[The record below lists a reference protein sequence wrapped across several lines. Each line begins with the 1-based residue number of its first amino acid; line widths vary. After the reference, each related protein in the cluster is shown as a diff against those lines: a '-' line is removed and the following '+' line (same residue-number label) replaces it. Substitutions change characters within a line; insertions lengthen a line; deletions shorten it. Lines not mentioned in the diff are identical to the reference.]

1 MATPRR
7 RLLLLA
13 LLAAVLSFSLV
24 SAFQSDEL
32 VLNDDDE
39 FEGVGARPASPSPP
53 VAPAVSSR
61 RRSADASPAGAGE
74 SNAVQFTLE
83 HDLGDGKGFVPAGSF
98 SARLKSTA
106 HGSQTLTKLRFTRN
120 ELAKEDK
127 DAFKK
132 LLQEDGF
139 YTIRLPSNVLDPK
152 RNDYVVS
159 SIKARCIP
167 RDSLDEHIVIHMDGV
182 NILAV
187 NYGSVGGCQYPRPM
201 KLVSSITRIPSKWT
215 FNSYTVLKTAE
226 QAPRLAS
233 NLTIKVVSSCSSC
246 APKHLLTNLS
256 TLGMPCFA
264 SQGHEELVH
273 PSMSLILLMSLH
285 ELSRAGT
292 PCHYILTKF
301 LACRTPSFADQLIE
315 AENGL
320 GEVMKPP
327 EKSFWAKY
335 WMYII
340 PLGLIVM
347 NAVTAAAN
355 IPEEQAAG
363 QGQAG
368 AQRAPAAAA
377 RRR

>member
-1 MATPRR
+1 MISIVGPAQALPDPRSSMSIAMKISPICPIHRPRSPLQSVFLRPQPQQRSQAAMAAPRR
-7 RLLLLA
+7 ALLALLLA
-13 LLAAVLSFSLV
+13 LLSLAA
-24 SAFQSDEL
+24 AFQSDEL
-32 VLNDDDE
+32 LLNDDEE

-53 VAPAVSSR
+53 AAPAVSAR
-61 RRSADASPAGAGE
+61 RRSADAASAGAGE

-83 HDLGDGKGFVPAGSF
+83 HDLGAGKGFVPAGTF
-98 SARLKSTA
+98 SARLKSSA
-106 HGSQTLTKLRFTRN
+106 HGAQTLTKLRFTRS
-120 ELAKEDK
+120 ELAEDDK

-139 YTIRLPSNVLDPK
+139 YTVRLPSNVLDPTRK
-152 RNDYVVS
+152 DYVVS

-182 NILAV
+182 NILAI
-187 NYGSVGGCQYPRPM
+187 NYGSVGGCQYPRPL
-201 KLVSSITRIPSKWT
+201 KLPSKWT
-215 FNSYTVLKTAE
+215 FSSYTILKTAE
-226 QAPRLAS
+226 QAP
-233 NLTIKVVSSCSSC
+233 
-246 APKHLLTNLS
+246 
-256 TLGMPCFA
+256 
-264 SQGHEELVH
+264 
-273 PSMSLILLMSLH
+273 
-285 ELSRAGT
+285 
-292 PCHYILTKF
+292 
-301 LACRTPSFADQLIE
+301 RTPSFADQLIE

-363 QGQAG
+363 QGQPG
-368 AQRAPAAAA
+368 AQRAPTAAAAAA

>member
-1 MATPRR
+1 MAAPRR
-7 RLLLLA
+7 RFLLLA
-13 LLAAVLSFSLV
+13 LLAAVLSFSLA

-53 VAPAVSSR
+53 AAPAVSSR
-61 RRSADASPAGAGE
+61 RRSTDASPAGAGE

-127 DAFKK
+127 DALKK

-182 NILAV
+182 NILAL

-201 KLVSSITRIPSKWT
+201 KLPSKWT

-246 APKHLLTNLS
+246 AP
-256 TLGMPCFA
+256 
-264 SQGHEELVH
+264 ELA
-273 PSMSLILLMSLH
+273 PIAPPRRS
-285 ELSRAGT
+285 GT

>member
-1 MATPRR
+1 MAAPRR
-7 RLLLLA
+7 RFLLLA
-13 LLAAVLSFSLV
+13 LLAAVLSFSLA

-53 VAPAVSSR
+53 AAPAVSSR
-61 RRSADASPAGAGE
+61 RRSTDASPAGAGE

-127 DAFKK
+127 DALKK

-182 NILAV
+182 NILAL

-201 KLVSSITRIPSKWT
+201 KLPSKWT

-226 QAPRLAS
+226 QAP
-233 NLTIKVVSSCSSC
+233 
-246 APKHLLTNLS
+246 
-256 TLGMPCFA
+256 
-264 SQGHEELVH
+264 
-273 PSMSLILLMSLH
+273 
-285 ELSRAGT
+285 
-292 PCHYILTKF
+292 
-301 LACRTPSFADQLIE
+301 RTPSFADQLIE

>member
-1 MATPRR
+1 MAAPRR
-7 RLLLLA
+7 PILLLLV
-13 LLAAVLSFSLV
+13 LLAAVFSL
-24 SAFQSDEL
+24 SLATAFQSDEL
-32 VLNDDDE
+32 LLNDDEE
-39 FEGVGARPASPSPP
+39 FEGVGARPASRSPSTSSPSQ
-53 VAPAVSSR
+53 PAVPSASSR
-61 RRSADASPAGAGE
+61 RRPADASSPGVGE

-83 HDLGDGKGFVPAGSF
+83 HDLGAGKGFTPAGSF
-98 SARLKSTA
+98 SARLKSSV
-106 HGSQTLTKLRFTRN
+106 HGAQTLTKLRFMRN
-120 ELAKEDK
+120 ELTEDDK

-152 RNDYVVS
+152 RKDYVVS

-167 RDSLDEHIVIHMDGV
+167 RDTLDEHIDIHMHGV

-187 NYGSVGGCQYPRPM
+187 NYGSAGGCQYPRPV
-201 KLVSSITRIPSKWT
+201 KLPSKWT
-215 FNSYTVLKTAE
+215 FNSYTLLKTAE
-226 QAPRLAS
+226 QAPR
-233 NLTIKVVSSCSSC
+233 
-246 APKHLLTNLS
+246 
-256 TLGMPCFA
+256 
-264 SQGHEELVH
+264 
-273 PSMSLILLMSLH
+273 
-285 ELSRAGT
+285 
-292 PCHYILTKF
+292 
-301 LACRTPSFADQLIE
+301 TPSFSDQLME
-315 AENGL
+315 ADNGL